1 MNFSPVVL
9 FVYNRPYQ
17 TTKVLESLSDCKYA
31 EDTILYIFSDAA
43 KNSSDKEKVS
53 EVRQIIKKSEWKK
66 RFKRVSIIEAEKNKG
81 LANSIISGV
90 DKVIN
95 KYGCAIIVE
104 DDNNVAYD
112 FLDYMNRGLDF
123 YKDNKKIG
131 FILAYTAPIKFPND
145 YKKDV
150 FAMGR
155 GSSYAWATWADRWN
169 LVDWDVKDYEI
180 FKNDRK
186 KRKLFDVY
194 GKDRSYM
201 LDNQMNGTIDSWAIR
216 FGYSMFK
223 NQMLAILPVK
233 TRVENIGFDGSG
245 IHNKANDTRFLV
257 HIDKNLKP
265 VEFQNVEVDP
275 RIRKEFVKLFN
286 TPLKIKIKR
295 FIKKIVYKN
304 KARSL

>member
-1 MNFSPVVL
+1 MDFSPVIL

-17 TTKVLESLSDCKYA
+17 TVKVLESLSECKYA
-31 EDTILYIFSDAA
+31 NKTILYIFSDAA
-43 KNSSDKEKVS
+43 KNAASEQNVS
-53 EVRQIIKKSEWKK
+53 EVRKIIKKSRWKK
-66 RFKRVSIIEAEKNKG
+66 SFKDIKIIESERNKG

-104 DDNNVAYD
+104 DDNKVAYD
-112 FLDYMNRGLDF
+112 FLDYMNRGLVF
-123 YKDNKKIG
+123 YKENKKIG
-131 FILAYTAPIKFPND
+131 FIGAYTVPIKFPND

-155 GSSYAWATWADRWN
+155 GSSYAWATWVNRWN
-169 LVDWDVKDYEI
+169 LVDWDVKDYFS

-186 KRKLFDVY
+186 KRKSFDEY

-201 LDNQMNGTIDSWAIR
+201 LDSQMCGKIDSWAIR
-216 FGYSMFK
+216 FGYAMFK

-257 HIDKNLKP
+257 HIDKKLKP
-265 VEFQNVEVDP
+265 VKFEDVEVDP
-275 RIRKEFVKLFN
+275 RIKKAFVKLFN
-286 TPLKIKIKR
+286 VPFKIKIKR
-295 FIKKIVYKN
+295 FIKKLLYRK
-304 KARSL
+304 R